1 MPGIPGFFDG
11 DFRSVSKTR
20 VALGGASRRE
30 QQDKKALL
38 EQARKD
44 REKRSQNRAEVRSAS
59 RIQVGAPTRDPESS
73 LGPPSPLFASRR

>member
-20 VALGGASRRE
+20 VALGGASRRK

-38 EQARKD
+38 DQARKD
-44 REKRSQNRAEVRSAS
+44 RVKRSQNHAEVRSAS
-59 RIQVGAPTRDPESS
+59 RIQAGDAPRDPESS
-73 LGPPSPLFASRR
+73 LGTPSLLFASSR